1 MKFNLTCIEG
11 ILTAILLCI
20 YVFGIV
26 VIMDSVIYRYFN

>member
-1 MKFNLTCIEG
+1 MKTIFTWIGG
-11 ILTAILLCI
+11 ILTTILLCI